1 MNCNSILLIDDN
13 DDSSTL
19 VKFAV
24 EQNSDWQVLTASTGK
39 EGIAKAKLE
48 QPDLILLDIMMPDL
62 NGLDVYKLLKS
73 DLCTRTIPIIFV
85 TAVTPIASILKS
97 NIPEDVEIIIK
108 PFDIIKLADKVT
120 KLCDRDRFY

>member
-24 EQNSDWQVLTASTGK
+24 EQNTNWQVLTASTGK

-62 NGLDVYKLLKS
+62 NGLDVYNLLKS

-97 NIPEDVEIIIK
+97 NITEDIEIIIK
-108 PFDIIKLADKVT
+108 PFNITKLVDKVT
-120 KLCDRDRFY
+120 KVCDRDRFY